1 MGHTRGVPEGL
12 EVEIYRRAAEPLVGR
27 TIARM
32 VVDERIAGPGVL
44 EASTAE
50 LIGAAVVGVRR
61 IGKLLLVD
69 TDGPTVGVH
78 FGMTGRIVVD
88 HIAPIGQLEYGSG
101 RDRPEWDRLRIDL
114 ADGGSARVND
124 PRRWARVT
132 LDPDTTA
139 LGPDLL
145 ALDLAELRGAVSGRF
160 RPIKSVLLDQHLVAG
175 IGNIYADEI
184 LHAARLRPQRAT
196 DSLVPA
202 AEARLHD
209 AIVGVLTEAIASG
222 GSTLRDAQYVD
233 LLGHG
238 GSYQDAH
245 RVYGRGGER
254 CVTCGVGWVRR
265 IVVAQRSTHYCA
277 RCQK

>member
-1 MGHTRGVPEGL
+1 MPEGL

-175 IGNIYADEI
+175 LGNLCADEV
-184 LHAARLRPQRAT
+184 LWHAGIAPTRIACHLTAHEI
-196 DSLVPA
+196 
-202 AEARLHD
+202 EALHD
-209 AIVGVLTEAIASG
+209 VITSRLPEMLLLG
-222 GSTLRDAQYVD
+222 GSHRGTVSPELRAAMPVCPIDGAP
-233 LLGHG
+233 LRRG
-238 GSYQDAH
+238 
-245 RVYGRGGER
+245 RVAGRTT
-254 CVTCGVGWVRR
+254 VWCGRHQ
-265 IVVAQRSTHYCA
+265 A
-277 RCQK
+277 